1 MLLKPQMDGGICKV
15 QASDLTL
22 CWCWD
27 IGLQPSRCDPSSQ
40 GSCPLLLYLSE
51 LLDIRVLYSCFL
63 YNSFRLTAPIL
74 LSPLSLQITAP
85 KLCFWT
91 IHWGAHL
98 ATSSFLSSDFFSLAL
113 YPQKGI
119 ALFWHNFSMTDPFC
133 SHLFPSVFTPWLLD
147 FPFSFL
153 VTYWSVRICSFI
165 LLLVWAQHSSEPW
178 NHFLFSRRSI
188 WRFF

>member
-1 MLLKPQMDGGICKV
+1 MKFILLCLVLLKPQMDGGICKA

-119 ALFWHNFSMTDPFC
+119 ALFWHSFSMTDP
-133 SHLFPSVFTPWLLD
+133 SALTSSLLSSLLDSWISLFPSLWLTGVSE
-147 FPFSFL
+147 F
-153 VTYWSVRICSFI
+153 V
-165 LLLVWAQHSSEPW
+165 LLYYC
-178 NHFLFSRRSI
+178 
-188 WRFF
+188 